1 MASWNYIQPVEIRF
15 GAGLINKIDEIA
27 QELGI
32 ANGLLVA
39 DKFFLTNGLAQK
51 IVDSSNGA
59 LTAAFGDVSP
69 NPDVT
74 EIDACADVI
83 RKNKHRHGKS
93 RVEHLDGSHE
103 FAQQRE

>member
-39 DKFFLTNGLAQK
+39 DKFFMTNGLAQSRS
-51 IVDSSNGA
+51 ILGQLLPVLDRSS
-59 LTAAFGDVSP
+59 S
-69 NPDVT
+69 
-74 EIDACADVI
+74 
-83 RKNKHRHGKS
+83 S
-93 RVEHLDGSHE
+93 
-103 FAQQRE
+103 